1 MYLLVGWLVGWLVCV
16 CFFSGSFYCYLSA
29 LGKKSVLS
37 SFSHSYLRASSFIP
51 HDILSHRCCIWFRS
65 IESMRLMGFD
75 VCALAP
81 ARITLLKSYVVYF
94 KMCTFTPNVS
104 LILSL
109 SVELRTLEVINVNVY
124 LYKQYGNKIRAC
136 SCAQRKKTA
145 ARFAHCDR
153 MGIIVFLCVFF
164 LVS

>member
-109 SVELRTLEVINVNVY
+109 CRITYTRSDKRQCIFIQTIW
-124 LYKQYGNKIRAC
+124 K
-136 SCAQRKKTA
+136 
-145 ARFAHCDR
+145 
-153 MGIIVFLCVFF
+153 
-164 LVS
+164 